1 MIKYII
7 CIVLIALWYNIL
19 NVLKRAELHFWRFI
33 AGSFGLFIF
42 LMILARPVLSQPL
55 AKAVASISGLF
66 GNLTDTFS
74 AYFKYGILFIESAA
88 GAITLQVDFECSG
101 IIEIMAFISL
111 LAFFMVY
118 TVNER
123 IVIGVLGTIYIILA
137 NVLRVTV
144 ICLII
149 HFFGPDA
156 YFISHTIIG
165 RLIFYTF
172 SVMLYFYVFTK
183 PQIIRM
189 KIGKFTYG
197 HS

>member
-7 CIVLIALWYNIL
+7 YIALIAIWIYLL
-19 NVLKRAELHFWRFI
+19 NLLKRAELHFWRFI
-33 AGSFGLFIF
+33 TGSFGLFIF
-42 LMILARPVLSQPL
+42 LMILARPVLTQPL
-55 AKAVASISGLF
+55 AKAVAAVSGLI
-66 GNLTDTFS
+66 GSLTGTFS

-88 GAITLQVDFECSG
+88 GAITMQIDFECSG

-111 LAFFMVY
+111 LAFFAVY

-123 IVIGVLGTIYIILA
+123 IVIGILGSIYIILA

-149 HFFGPDA
+149 HFFGTDA

-165 RLIFYTF
+165 RLVFYAF
-172 SVMLYFYVFTK
+172 SILLYFYVFTK

>member
-1 MIKYII
+1 MIKYVI
-7 CIVLIALWYNIL
+7 CILLIALWAYL
-19 NVLKRAELHFWRFI
+19 LRVLKRAELHFWRFI
-33 AGSFGLFIF
+33 AGSAGMFIF
-42 LMILARPVLSQPL
+42 LMILARPVLTQPL
-55 AKAVASISGLF
+55 AKAVAAISGLV
-66 GNLTDTFS
+66 GSLTNTFS
-74 AYFKYGILFIESAA
+74 AYFKYGIIFIQSAT

-101 IIEIMAFISL
+101 IIEIMAFVSL

-123 IVIGVLGTIYIILA
+123 IVVGILGTVYIILA
-137 NVLRVTV
+137 NVLRVTC

-149 HFFGPDA
+149 HFFGPEA
-156 YFISHTIIG
+156 YYISHTIIG
-165 RLIFYTF
+165 RLIFYTL
-172 SVMLYFYVFTK
+172 SVLLYFYVFTK

>member
-1 MIKYII
+1 MIRYVIY
-7 CIVLIALWYNIL
+7 IVLIVLWVYLL

-42 LMILARPVLSQPL
+42 LMILARPVLTQPL
-55 AKAVASISGLF
+55 AKAVAAISGLI
-66 GNLTDTFS
+66 GSLTNTFS

-88 GAITLQVDFECSG
+88 GAITMQVDFECSG

-111 LAFFMVY
+111 LAFFTVY

-123 IVIGVLGTIYIILA
+123 IAVGVIGTMYIILA
-137 NVLRVTV
+137 NVLRVTI

-149 HFFGPDA
+149 HFFGPSA
-156 YFISHTIIG
+156 YYISHTIIG
-165 RLIFYTF
+165 RLVFYTF
-172 SVMLYFYVFTK
+172 SVLLYFYVFTK

>member
-7 CIVLIALWYNIL
+7 CIALIALWIYIL
-19 NVLKRAELHFWRFI
+19 NVLKRTELHFWRFI

-42 LMILARPVLSQPL
+42 LMVLARPVFTQPL
-55 AKAVASISGLF
+55 SKAVASVSGLV
-66 GNLTDTFS
+66 GSLTDTFT
-74 AYFKYGILFIESAA
+74 AYFKYGVLFIESAA

-111 LAFFMVY
+111 VAFFTVY

-123 IVIGVLGTIYIILA
+123 IVVGVIGTIYIILA
-137 NVLRVTV
+137 NVLRVTC

-172 SVMLYFYVFTK
+172 SVLLYFYVFTK

>member
-1 MIKYII
+1 MKYLI
-7 CIVLIALWYNIL
+7 CIILIALWLYLL
-19 NVLKRAELHFWRFI
+19 NLLKRSELHFWRFI

-42 LMILARPVLSQPL
+42 LMVLIRPVLTQPL
-55 AKAVASISGLF
+55 AKAVASISGLA
-66 GNLTDTFS
+66 GSLTHTFS

-111 LAFFMVY
+111 LTFFMVY
-118 TVNER
+118 TPTER
-123 IVIGVLGTIYIILA
+123 VIIGVIGTIYIILA
-137 NVLRVTV
+137 NALRVIC

-149 HFFGPDA
+149 HFFGPNA

-165 RLIFYTF
+165 RLVFYAF
-172 SVMLYFYVFTK
+172 SVLLYFYVFTK

>member
-1 MIKYII
+1 MIIYVI
-7 CIVLIALWYNIL
+7 CIVLIALWVYLL

-33 AGSFGLFIF
+33 AGSFGMFIF
-42 LMILARPVLSQPL
+42 MMVLARPVLTQPL
-55 AKAVASISGLF
+55 AKAVAAISGLI
-66 GNLTDTFS
+66 GGLTHTFS
-74 AYFKYGILFIESAA
+74 AYFKYGIIFIESAT

-111 LAFFMVY
+111 IAFFMVY

-123 IVIGVLGTIYIILA
+123 IVVGILGTVYIILA
-137 NVLRVTV
+137 NVLRVTC

-149 HFFGPDA
+149 HFCGPQA
-156 YFISHTIIG
+156 YYISHTIIG
-165 RLIFYTF
+165 RLIFYVL
-172 SVMLYFYVFTK
+172 SILLYFYVFTK